1 MVWSHWRLRI
11 ASSGSVST
19 EKNDIDRG
27 TLPDSRLGFQPP
39 GVKVRISDVRISD
52 EVRKSDRQRVQ
63 ADLTALKDLYELVS
77 LRMSEFRHIDSV
89 LGI

>member
-1 MVWSHWRLRI
+1 VVWSHWRLRI

-27 TLPDSRLGFQPP
+27 TLPDSRLGFRPP
-39 GVKVRISDVRISD
+39 GVKVRICD

-63 ADLTALKDLYELVS
+63 ADLTALKDLYGLVS